1 MVTSP
6 QPVFTTM
13 HDDGLYNL
21 TDLVQRL
28 STTFETCLEQIL
40 ADPRSS
46 TEPEEQSGK
55 KET

>member
-13 HDDGLYNL
+13 HDDGPYNL
-21 TDLVQRL
+21 TDLVERL